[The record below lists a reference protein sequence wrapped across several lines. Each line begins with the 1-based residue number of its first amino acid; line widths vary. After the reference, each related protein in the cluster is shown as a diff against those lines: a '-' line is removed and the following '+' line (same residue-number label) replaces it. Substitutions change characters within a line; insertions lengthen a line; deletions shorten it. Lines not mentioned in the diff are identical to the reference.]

1 VDLVPSPDQEQI
13 VDAARVFLAR
23 ELPVQHARWEPDALH
38 ARDRAL
44 LPRFGEL
51 GWYGMGL
58 AEEAGGVGFTA
69 CEEMLLFRE
78 AGRFLVTPIL
88 LFSTISA
95 NLALAHGATELVGG
109 LLTGETRCGL
119 AVQTPDQERFLLIE
133 GADASLILHLTED
146 RLMLKRREAYGTVSD
161 VRSIDDTVTLQSA
174 HARSGEPVAIVSGD
188 VARMLT
194 DHMSL
199 LIAAMLVGAAEA
211 TRDLTV
217 GHAGER
223 SQFGQK
229 IGSFQAVSHP
239 CADMAVRCEA
249 ALSQTKFAAVA
260 VASGREDAEYQ
271 VRAARIVAL
280 DAALSNATASVQLHG
295 GMGFAAEYPV
305 HLFLKRA
312 MLLNQIGDAQPEQ
325 LDRFLRL
332 GYPRQ

>member
-1 VDLVPSPDQEQI
+1 MDLMPSPDQEQI
-13 VDAARVFLAR
+13 VDAARVFLTR
-23 ELPVQHARWEPDALH
+23 ELPVQYARWEPDALH
-38 ARDRAL
+38 ARDRSL
-44 LPRFGEL
+44 LPQFGEL
-51 GWYGMGL
+51 GWFAMGL
-58 AEEAGGVGFTA
+58 PEEAGGIGFTA

-78 AGRFLVTPIL
+78 AGRFLVTPML
-88 LFSTISA
+88 LFSTVA
-95 NLALAHGATELVGG
+95 AKLALAYGAAALVGG
-109 LLTGETRCGL
+109 LIAGETRCGL
-119 AVQTPDQERFLLIE
+119 ALQTPDRDRVLLVE
-133 GADASLILHLTED
+133 GADARLILHLTAD
-146 RLMLKRREAYGTVSD
+146 QLVLRRKDSFGAMSD
-161 VRSIDDTVTLQSA
+161 IRSMDDTVTLQA
-174 HARSGEPVAIVSGD
+174 AQACTGEPVALLSGH
-188 VARMLT
+188 AAHALT

-217 GHAGER
+217 AHASDR

-312 MLLNQIGDAQPEQ
+312 MLLNQIGDALPEQ

-332 GYPRQ
+332 GYPRH